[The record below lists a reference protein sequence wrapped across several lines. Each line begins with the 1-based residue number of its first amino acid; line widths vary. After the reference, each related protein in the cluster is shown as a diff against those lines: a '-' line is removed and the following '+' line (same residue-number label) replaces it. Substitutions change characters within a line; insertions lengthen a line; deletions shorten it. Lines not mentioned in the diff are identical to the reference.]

1 MAIKRIDEI
10 HQQVIAGLLARKPRT
25 EIALELGIHR
35 NTIGKWEKDPL
46 FQAELKKTVVQRTH
60 GRLDELVNAMMDT
73 AITEGNAAMAKLVL
87 QMNDM
92 LTDKVSVE
100 TKAVDSSVDYD
111 ALDDEIKAF
120 AERFNDG
127 EDKRIEH

>member
-100 TKAVDSSVDYD
+100 SRTVDSSVDYD

>member
-10 HQQVIAGLLARKPRT
+10 HQQVITGLLARKPRT
-25 EIALELGIHR
+25 EIASELGIHR
-35 NTIGKWEKDPL
+35 NTIGNWEKDPL

-60 GRLDELVNAMMDT
+60 GRLDELVSAMMDT
-73 AITEGNAAMAKLVL
+73 AINEGNAAMAKLVL

-100 TKAVDSSVDYD
+100 TTKTEGVDYSSLD
-111 ALDDEIKAF
+111 AEIEAFKQRLDI
-120 AERFNDG
+120 
-127 EDKRIEH
+127 EDRPIEH

>member
-25 EIALELGIHR
+25 EIAQELGIHR

-100 TKAVDSSVDYD
+100 TKAADSSVDYD

>member
-100 TKAVDSSVDYD
+100 SRTADSSVDYD